1 MYVDPW
7 EENILTLFW
16 LLHILGSHNQI
27 DKILIDANFLDCD
40 RSQVHACFEDKMTCL
55 HKKKKKKKFTNKR

>member
-40 RSQVHACFEDKMTCL
+40 RSQVHACFEGFLLT
-55 HKKKKKKKFTNKR
+55 HKELFLQM